1 MFKPNEKLV
10 CIVGGCK
17 HVHNKV
23 FFSHFTSAIDKF
35 ENNCWV
41 DKILPHA
48 SRNDDMWQFEP
59 YFIIHYYNQDAI
71 SNQ

>member
-1 MFKPNEKLV
+1 M
-10 CIVGGCK
+10 
-17 HVHNKV
+17 HNKV